1 MSDYERFDAVLS
13 ADFSA
18 GKLYWKE
25 RAGNKRWNSRLAGKE
40 AFTAKT
46 GAGYHHGA
54 LNGKNYLAHRVLW
67 LLHTG
72 EWPEVE
78 VDHINGNPAD
88 NRIANL
94 RAATR
99 SENLRNS
106 TVYGAS
112 RYKGVGRSNQYWV
125 AQIDGSYLGKF
136 KCETAAHVA
145 RRKAEVVHGEYAY
158 SLRPVA

>member
-25 RAGNKRWNSRLAGKE
+25 RADNKAWNSRFAGKE

-46 GAGYHHGA
+46 SAGYHHGA
-54 LNGKNYLAHRVLW
+54 LSGKNYLAHRVLW

-72 EWPEVE
+72 EWPEAE

-99 SENLRNS
+99 SENARNS

-112 RYKGVGRSNQYWV
+112 RYKGVGKSNNRWV
-125 AQIDGSYLGKF
+125 AQIDGIYLGAF
-136 KCETAAHVA
+136 KCETAAYIA
-145 RRKAEVVHGEYAY
+145 RRNAEARHGEFAY
-158 SLRPVA
+158 SLRVA